1 METILIPA
9 EQVKVAAE
17 ADVCVIGGSCTGV
30 FAAVRAARLG
40 ARVILVEKQNRLGG
54 TASCGLVSMWHSVF
68 DATGTR
74 QVIGGLTFEMM
85 ERLERCGGIGNF
97 RTPAEFNIRLNS
109 ELLTLELDAL
119 VEEHPNIR
127 LFLQTSFSR
136 AVMRAPGEV
145 EAVIAENNAGRFAI
159 RAGAFIDASGDGV
172 LCRAAGCAMHR
183 PERFQPPTSCA
194 RFEGWKTL
202 GDFNLTAM
210 VEKFRDKYPELPCG
224 YWWGMEVPNS
234 SCYMLAGTRV
244 LHYDPE
250 EADATTR
257 AELDSRRQ
265 LRAILEMIRNECRPN
280 RVSLQALPSAVGI
293 REGLHI
299 ESRARLKGEEML
311 AGTAFPDAIG
321 NGTYP
326 VDIHSDGDDSISFR
340 RLNGEAVTYRGGQPV
355 CRSRWLPEGEVLPFY
370 RFTLGS
376 LMPEG
381 MRNLIAAGRM
391 LDADRDAFG
400 AVRVM
405 VNLNQCGEAA
415 GVAATQAL
423 EHGADFTKTD
433 CRRIRELL
441 ASGGSIML

>member
-172 LCRAAGCAMHR
+172 LCRAAGCAMRR
-183 PERFQPPTSCA
+183 PERFQ
-194 RFEGWKTL
+194 
-202 GDFNLTAM
+202 
-210 VEKFRDKYPELPCG
+210 PCG

-340 RLNGEAVTYRGGQPV
+340 RLNGEAVTYRGGKPV

>member
-159 RAGAFIDASGDGV
+159 RARSIHRRFRRRRALPRRRVCDAPPGTV
-172 LCRAAGCAMHR
+172 PAA
-183 PERFQPPTSCA
+183 
-194 RFEGWKTL
+194 
-202 GDFNLTAM
+202 D
-210 VEKFRDKYPELPCG
+210 
-224 YWWGMEVPNS
+224 
-234 SCYMLAGTRV
+234 
-244 LHYDPE
+244 
-250 EADATTR
+250 
-257 AELDSRRQ
+257 Q
-265 LRAILEMIRNECRPN
+265 LRAFRGVEDARRLQPDRDGRKVPGQ
-280 RVSLQALPSAVGI
+280 VS
-293 REGLHI
+293 
-299 ESRARLKGEEML
+299 
-311 AGTAFPDAIG
+311 GTAVRLLVG
-321 NGTYP
+321 NG
-326 VDIHSDGDDSISFR
+326 
-340 RLNGEAVTYRGGQPV
+340 
-355 CRSRWLPEGEVLPFY
+355 
-370 RFTLGS
+370 GS
-376 LMPEG
+376 EQL
-381 MRNLIAAGRM
+381 LLYAGRHP
-391 LDADRDAFG
+391 G
-400 AVRVM
+400 P
-405 VNLNQCGEAA
+405 
-415 GVAATQAL
+415 AL
-423 EHGADFTKTD
+423 
-433 CRRIRELL
+433 RP
-441 ASGGSIML
+441 